1 MKHLSVAAN
10 NVEGQP
16 MFKVLDKVQQLERS
30 GRDILHFELGEPNF
44 DTPPNIVEAACQAL
58 KDGETHYASS
68 MGLYSFRETIQQTTE
83 KSRGFKPDIDQIL
96 VTPGANAIIYLAVN
110 CLVNPGEEVIVP
122 DPGFPTYYSAIKYC
136 GATPVRVPLYE
147 SNQFRMNPEDL
158 RKRITSKT
166 RLIILNSPS
175 NPTGAV
181 MTPEEIDEV
190 ARIAEEHDIY
200 LLSDEIYARM
210 VFDGGNHFHTPAR
223 LDQCKERTIII
234 NGFSKAFAMTGWR
247 LGVAIGPKEV
257 IEKMG
262 LVVQTIVSCVPPF
275 IQVAGIEA
283 IKGDQTLIVKMMAE
297 YQKRRDILVAGL
309 NNIPGIKCIKPEGA
323 LYVFP
328 NIAGTGMTS
337 EEFADFALEKAGVAL
352 LPGSNFGDHGQGF
365 VRLCYVNTLENIE
378 LAIKKLAQAIKE
390 RQK

>member
-16 MFKVLDKVQQLERS
+16 MFKVLDKVQRLERS
-30 GRDILHFELGEPNF
+30 GREILHFELGEPNF
-44 DTPPNIVEAACQAL
+44 DTPPNIIEAACNAL
-58 KDGETHYASS
+58 KAGETHYASS
-68 MGLYSFRETIQQTTE
+68 MGLYSFREIVQETTE
-83 KSRGFKPDIDQIL
+83 RSRGFKPEIDQIL
-96 VTPGANAIIYLAVN
+96 VTPGANAIIYLAVS

-136 GATPVRVPLYE
+136 GAVPVSVPLYE
-147 SNQFRMNPEDL
+147 SNHFRMNPEDL

-275 IQVAGIEA
+275 IQLAGIEA
-283 IKGDQTLIVKMMAE
+283 IKGDQTLIEKMMAE

-352 LPGSNFGDHGQGF
+352 LPGNNFGEHGQGF

>member
-16 MFKVLDKVQQLERS
+16 MFKVLDKVQRLERS
-30 GRDILHFELGEPNF
+30 GREILHFELGEPNF
-44 DTPPNIVEAACQAL
+44 DTPPNIIEAACNAL
-58 KDGETHYASS
+58 KAGETHYASS
-68 MGLYSFRETIQQTTE
+68 MGLYSFREIVQETTE
-83 KSRGFKPDIDQIL
+83 RSRGFKPEIDQIL
-96 VTPGANAIIYLAVN
+96 VTPGANAIIYLAVS

-122 DPGFPTYYSAIKYC
+122 DPGFPTYYSAINYC
-136 GATPVRVPLYE
+136 GAVPVSVPLYE
-147 SNQFRMNPEDL
+147 SNHFRMNPEDL

-190 ARIAEEHDIY
+190 ALIAEEHDIY

-275 IQVAGIEA
+275 IQLAGIEA
-283 IKGDQTLIVKMMAE
+283 IKGDQTLIEKMMAE

-309 NNIPGIKCIKPEGA
+309 NNIPGIKCIMPEGA

-352 LPGSNFGDHGQGF
+352 LPGNNFGEHGQGF

-390 RQK
+390 RQR

>member
-16 MFKVLDKVQQLERS
+16 MFKVLDKVQRLERS
-30 GRDILHFELGEPNF
+30 GREILHFELGEPNF
-44 DTPPNIVEAACQAL
+44 DTPPNIIEAACNAL
-58 KDGETHYASS
+58 KAGETHYASS
-68 MGLYSFRETIQQTTE
+68 MGLYSFREIVQETTE
-83 KSRGFKPDIDQIL
+83 RSRGFKPEIDQIL
-96 VTPGANAIIYLAVN
+96 VTPGANAIIYLAVS

-122 DPGFPTYYSAIKYC
+122 DPGFPTYYSAINYC
-136 GATPVRVPLYE
+136 GAVPVSVPLYE
-147 SNQFRMNPEDL
+147 SNHFRMNPEDL

-190 ARIAEEHDIY
+190 ALIAEENDIY

-210 VFDGGNHFHTPAR
+210 VFEGGNHFHTPAR

-275 IQVAGIEA
+275 IQLAGIEA
-283 IKGDQTLIVKMMAE
+283 IKGDQTLIEKMMAE

-309 NNIPGIKCIKPEGA
+309 NNIPGIKCIMPEGA

-352 LPGSNFGDHGQGF
+352 LPGNNFGEHGQGF

-390 RQK
+390 RQR